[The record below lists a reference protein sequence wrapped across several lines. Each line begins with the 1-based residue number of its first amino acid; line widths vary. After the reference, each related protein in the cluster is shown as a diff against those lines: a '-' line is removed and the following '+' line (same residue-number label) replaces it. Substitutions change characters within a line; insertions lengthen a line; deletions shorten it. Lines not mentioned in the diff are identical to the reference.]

1 MQFAQPD
8 ASTRCVRQ
16 QIDVNDAARPAG
28 VRVFVPNRTDI
39 LACAPF
45 DRRVPTRALKVCAR
59 RFRFMLVCVCRH
71 MLRPYSRAYTVVVDN
86 NCSLPHMTNACCCGR
101 LMTDRQHY
109 RKPKCR
115 RENEVFMNYSR
126 TRGVMKI
133 NCDYPLLQTTPSLK
147 HHRNNHTR
155 DQSSFGGAVGCVG
168 MPLAVVYTKQ
178 TVGVYACQVTKSSH
192 F

>member
-45 DRRVPTRALKVCAR
+45 DRRVPTRALKVCAT
-59 RFRFMLVCVCRH
+59 RFRLMRVCRH

-86 NCSLPHMTNACCCGR
+86 SCSQPHTTNAYYCGR
-101 LMTDRQHY
+101 LMTDRQHC
-109 RKPKCR
+109 REQKCR
-115 RENEVFMNYSR
+115 RGNEAFINCSR
-126 TRGVMKI
+126 TPGVMKI
-133 NCDYPLLQTTPSLK
+133 KCVKIKCDQPFCKQPQHQNTTAKITHVPS
-147 HHRNNHTR
+147 
-155 DQSSFGGAVGCVG
+155 
-168 MPLAVVYTKQ
+168 PII
-178 TVGVYACQVTKSSH
+178 
-192 F
+192 